1 MREIGALILA
11 AGGSTRFGEPK
22 QFLEL
27 DGETLIR
34 RVANTAIDADCR
46 HVVVVAGEH
55 LERIRGELHALRVEV
70 IHNPEWSRGLGTS
83 IRRGVM
89 HLVECDTELGGI
101 IVLTCDQP
109 FVSPQTIRQLAA
121 ETQPIAASGYA
132 GTVGVPALFGR
143 KYFAVLSSLPDKS
156 GAKSLIEARR
166 SDVAVVSFPEG
177 AIDIDTPADY
187 AAITRRSPS

>member
-1 MREIGALILA
+1 MRDIGALILA

-34 RVANTAIDADCR
+34 RIANTAIDAGCGR
-46 HVVVVAGEH
+46 VVVVAGEH
-55 LERIRGELHALRVEV
+55 AERIRGELHALRVEV
-70 IHNPEWSRGLGTS
+70 IHNADWSGGLGTS

-109 FVSPQTIRQLAA
+109 FVSAQIIRQLAA

-132 GTVGVPALFGR
+132 GTVGIPALFRR
-143 KYFAVLSSLPDKS
+143 KYFAALSSLLDES
-156 GAKSLIEARR
+156 GAKSLIEAHR
-166 SDVAVVSFPEG
+166 SDVAVVPFPEG

-187 AAITRRSPS
+187 AAINRRSPS